1 MTQCSE
7 TLIHINY
14 VPLISST
21 YKYQAS
27 SKHFLYNFTLPK
39 RVARKASLSWYYVQP
54 LITNTTFPPP
64 PSRYQETLL
73 SKGKLH
79 TEITSLRLDFSKFIL
94 KFLNFW
100 MFYGPHRES

>member
-7 TLIHINY
+7 KLIHINY

-39 RVARKASLSWYYVQP
+39 CVARKASLSWYYVQP
-54 LITNTTFPPP
+54 LIINTNYPP
-64 PSRYQETLL
+64 PSRYQGTLL

-94 KFLNFW
+94 KPLNVFG
-100 MFYGPHRES
+100 Y